1 MKYYL
6 KNKMS
11 YLKFKNNFASDGDD
25 DGTFW
30 PGVIEVPSET
40 EVHYEEESNNQ
51 FIKNNPRII
60 TGIILLLVLSLFLIS
75 KLSAFILLLLLS
87 LICSKEWFDIFEYD
101 IYIPYTLLIYSPIAP
116 LLILYFYDISKIHY
130 SYFIFPIGLII
141 YTGTFINYGIY
152 DKFGSVLIFHTW
164 FSLGVVSI
172 AYILIEFNILFTYF
186 AILSIAISDIAAYE
200 GGRRIGKKKLLE
212 SISPN
217 KTVEGLIFGLFF
229 GTIFMT
235 INISINLDTNL
246 LLTIFIS
253 LLFILFG
260 VVGDLFMSRIKRS
273 IGIKDSSDTL
283 PGHGGFL
290 DRVDSY
296 LLSFAFLMLVT
307 EFSLLYI

>member
-1 MKYYL
+1 MIFYL
-6 KNKMS
+6 KNKMNF
-11 YLKFKNNFASDGDD
+11 LKFNNKYFSNDD

-30 PGVIEVPSET
+30 PGVIETPSDA
-40 EVHYEEESNNQ
+40 EVHYEDENKNQ

-60 TGIILLLVLSLFLIS
+60 TGVILFIVLSLFFIS
-75 KLSAFILLLLLS
+75 KLSAFFLLLIVS
-87 LICSKEWFDIFEYD
+87 LICSKEWFDIFDYD
-101 IYIPYTLLIYSPIAP
+101 LYIPYTLLIYSPLAP

-130 SYFIFPIGLII
+130 SFFIFPIGIII

-172 AYILIEFNILFTYF
+172 AYILIEYKLLFTYL

-200 GGRRIGKKKLLE
+200 AGRRIGKRKLIE

-217 KTVEGLIFGLFF
+217 KTIEGLVFGLVF
-229 GTIFMT
+229 GTIFMS

-246 LLTIFIS
+246 FVTILIS
-253 LLFILFG
+253 FLFVLFG

-296 LLSFAFLMLVT
+296 LLSFVFLLLVT
-307 EFSLLYI
+307 EFSFLSI

>member
-1 MKYYL
+1 M
-6 KNKMS
+6 NF
-11 YLKFKNNFASDGDD
+11 LKFKKYFVSDE

-30 PGVIEVPSET
+30 PGVIEVPSEN
-40 EVHYEEESNNQ
+40 EVQYEEETKNQ

-60 TGIILLLVLSLFLIS
+60 TGLILLLVLSLFFIS
-75 KLSAFILLLLLS
+75 KLSAFILLLLVS
-87 LICSKEWFDIFEYD
+87 LICTKEWFDIFEYD
-101 IYIPYTLLIYSPIAP
+101 LYVPYTLLIYSPIAP
-116 LLILYFYDISKIHY
+116 LLILYIYDISKIHY

-172 AYILIEFNILFTYF
+172 AYILIEYNILFTYL

-200 GGRRIGKKKLLE
+200 AGRRIGKRKLIE

-217 KTVEGLIFGLFF
+217 KTVEGLIFGLVF
-229 GTIFMT
+229 GTIFMG
-235 INISINLDTNL
+235 INISINLDKNL
-246 LLTIFIS
+246 LVTILISFI
-253 LLFILFG
+253 FILFG
-260 VVGDLFMSRIKRS
+260 VIGDLFMSRIKRS
-273 IGIKDSSDTL
+273 IGIKDSSDSL

-296 LLSFAFLMLVT
+296 LLSFAFLLLVS
-307 EFSLLYI
+307 EFSFLSI

>member
-1 MKYYL
+1 MISYL
-6 KNKMS
+6 KNKMNF
-11 YLKFKNNFASDGDD
+11 LKYKNNFVSADD

-40 EVHYEEESNNQ
+40 EIHYEEETKNQ

-60 TGIILLLVLSLFLIS
+60 TGVILLLVLSIFFIN
-75 KLSAFILLLLLS
+75 KTSAFILLILLS
-87 LICSKEWFDIFEYD
+87 LVCSKEWYDIFEYE

-116 LLILYFYDISKIHY
+116 LLIMYFYDLSKIHY

-141 YTGTFINYGIY
+141 YTGTFISYGIY
-152 DKFGSVLIFHTW
+152 DKFGSVFIFHTW

-172 AYILIEFNILFTYF
+172 AYILIEYNILFTYL

-200 GGRRIGKKKLLE
+200 GGRRVGKRKLME
-212 SISPN
+212 TISPN
-217 KTVEGLIFGLFF
+217 KTIEGLFFGLFF
-229 GTIFMT
+229 GTIFMF

-246 LLTIFIS
+246 LVNILISIFFIS
-253 LLFILFG
+253 FG
-260 VVGDLFMSRIKRS
+260 VIGDLFMSRIKRS
-273 IGIKDSSDTL
+273 IGIKDSAETL

-296 LLSFAFLMLVT
+296 LLSFCFLLLVT
-307 EFSLLYI
+307 EFSFLIK

>member
-1 MKYYL
+1 MTFYL
-6 KNKMS
+6 KNKMNF
-11 YLKFKNNFASDGDD
+11 LKFKNYFVSDE

-30 PGVIEVPSET
+30 PGVIEVPSEA
-40 EVHYEEESNNQ
+40 EVQYEEAENNQ

-60 TGIILLLVLSLFLIS
+60 TGVILLLVLSLFFIS
-75 KLSAFILLLLLS
+75 KLSAFILLLLVS
-87 LICSKEWFDIFEYD
+87 LICTKEWFDIFEYD
-101 IYIPYTLLIYSPIAP
+101 LYIPYTLLIYSPIAP
-116 LLILYFYDISKIHY
+116 LLIIYFYDISKIHY

-172 AYILIEFNILFTYF
+172 AYILIEYNILFTYL

-200 GGRRIGKKKLLE
+200 AGRRIGKRKLIE

-217 KTVEGLIFGLFF
+217 KTVEGLIFGLVF
-229 GTIFMT
+229 GSIFMG
-235 INISINLDTNL
+235 INISINLDE
-246 LLTIFIS
+246 S
-253 LLFILFG
+253 LLVTILISFVFILFG
-260 VVGDLFMSRIKRS
+260 VIGDLFMSRIKRS
-273 IGIKDSSDTL
+273 IGIKDSSDSL

-296 LLSFAFLMLVT
+296 LLSFAFLLLVS
-307 EFSLLYI
+307 EFSFLSI

>member
-1 MKYYL
+1 M
-6 KNKMS
+6 NF
-11 YLKFKNNFASDGDD
+11 LKFKNYFVSDE

-30 PGVIEVPSET
+30 PGVIEIPSEN
-40 EVHYEEESNNQ
+40 EDQYEEETNNQ

-60 TGIILLLVLSLFLIS
+60 TGVILLLVLSLFFIS
-75 KLSAFILLLLLS
+75 KLTAFILLLLLS

-101 IYIPYTLLIYSPIAP
+101 LFIPYTLLIYSPIAP
-116 LLILYFYDISKIHY
+116 LLIIYFYDISKIHY

-152 DKFGSVLIFHTW
+152 EKYGSVLIFHTW

-172 AYILIEFNILFTYF
+172 AYILIEYNILFTYL

-200 GGRRIGKKKLLE
+200 AGRRIGKRKLIE

-217 KTVEGLIFGLFF
+217 KTVEGLLFGLVF
-229 GTIFMT
+229 GTLFMG
-235 INISINLDTNL
+235 INISMNLET
-246 LLTIFIS
+246 S
-253 LLFILFG
+253 LLVTIIISFLFVLFG
-260 VVGDLFMSRIKRS
+260 VLGDLFMSRIKRS

-296 LLSFAFLMLVT
+296 LLSFAFLLLVS
-307 EFSLLYI
+307 EFSFLSI

>member
-1 MKYYL
+1 M
-6 KNKMS
+6 N
-11 YLKFKNNFASDGDD
+11 YLKFKTAFVSDE

-40 EVHYEEESNNQ
+40 EVHYEEEAKNQ

-60 TGIILLLVLSLFLIS
+60 TGVILLLVLSLFFIS
-75 KLSAFILLLLLS
+75 KIGAFILLILLS

-116 LLILYFYDISKIHY
+116 LLILYFYDVSKIHY

-141 YTGTFINYGIY
+141 YTGTFVNYGIY
-152 DKFGSVLIFHTW
+152 DKFGTVFIFHTW

-172 AYILIEFNILFTYF
+172 GYILIEYNILFTYL

-200 GGRRIGKKKLLE
+200 AGRRIGKRKLIE

-217 KTVEGLIFGLFF
+217 KTVEGLISGLVFGS
-229 GTIFMT
+229 IFMS
-235 INISINLDTNL
+235 INISINLDASL
-246 LLTIFIS
+246 IVTILIS
-253 LLFILFG
+253 FLFILFG
-260 VVGDLFMSRIKRS
+260 VFGDLFMSRIKRS
-273 IGIKDSSDTL
+273 IGIKDSSDKL

-296 LLSFAFLMLVT
+296 LLSFAFLLLVT
-307 EFSLLYI
+307 EFSFLSI

>member
-1 MKYYL
+1 MTFYL
-6 KNKMS
+6 KNIMNF
-11 YLKFKNNFASDGDD
+11 LKFKKYFVSDE

-30 PGVIEVPSET
+30 PGVIEIPSEA
-40 EVHYEEESNNQ
+40 EVEYQEEANNQ
-51 FIKNNPRII
+51 FIKNNPRTI
-60 TGIILLLVLSLFLIS
+60 TGLILLLVLSLFFIS
-75 KLSAFILLLLLS
+75 KLSAFILLLLVS

-101 IYIPYTLLIYSPIAP
+101 LYIPYTLLIYSPIAP
-116 LLILYFYDISKIHY
+116 LLVIYFYDISKIHY
-130 SYFIFPIGLII
+130 SFFIFPIGLII

-172 AYILIEFNILFTYF
+172 AYILIEYNILFTYL

-200 GGRRIGKKKLLE
+200 AGRRIGKIKLIE

-217 KTVEGLIFGLFF
+217 KTVEGLIFGLVF
-229 GTIFMT
+229 GTLFMS
-235 INISINLDTNL
+235 INISINLET
-246 LLTIFIS
+246 S
-253 LLFILFG
+253 LLVTIIISFLFVLFG
-260 VVGDLFMSRIKRS
+260 VLGDLFMSRIKRS

-296 LLSFAFLMLVT
+296 LLSFAFLLLVS
-307 EFSLLYI
+307 ELSFLSI

>member
-1 MKYYL
+1 MTFYL
-6 KNKMS
+6 KNKMNF
-11 YLKFKNNFASDGDD
+11 LKFKKYFVSDE

-30 PGVIEVPSET
+30 PGVIEVPSEN
-40 EVHYEEESNNQ
+40 EVQYEEETKNQ

-60 TGIILLLVLSLFLIS
+60 TGIILLLVLSLFFIS
-75 KLSAFILLLLLS
+75 KLSAFILLLLVS

-101 IYIPYTLLIYSPIAP
+101 LYIPYTLLIYSPIAP
-116 LLILYFYDISKIHY
+116 LLIIYFYDISKIHY

-141 YTGTFINYGIY
+141 YTSTFINYGIY

-172 AYILIEFNILFTYF
+172 AYILIEYNILFTYL

-200 GGRRIGKKKLLE
+200 AGRRIGKRKLIE

-217 KTVEGLIFGLFF
+217 KTVEGLIFGLVF
-229 GTIFMT
+229 GTIFMG
-235 INISINLDTNL
+235 INISINLDSSIFV
-246 LLTIFIS
+246 TILIS
-253 LLFILFG
+253 FLFILFG

-296 LLSFAFLMLVT
+296 LLSFGFLLLVS
-307 EFSLLYI
+307 EFSFLNI

>member
-1 MKYYL
+1 M
-6 KNKMS
+6 NF
-11 YLKFKNNFASDGDD
+11 LKFKKYFVSDE

-30 PGVIEVPSET
+30 PGVIEVPSEI
-40 EVHYEEESNNQ
+40 EVEYEEAENNQ

-60 TGIILLLVLSLFLIS
+60 TGVILLLVLSLFFIS
-75 KLSAFILLLLLS
+75 KLSAFILLLLVS

-101 IYIPYTLLIYSPIAP
+101 LYIPYTILIYSPIAP
-116 LLILYFYDISKIHY
+116 LLIIYFYDISKIHY

-172 AYILIEFNILFTYF
+172 AYILIEYNILFTYL

-200 GGRRIGKKKLLE
+200 AGRRIGKRKLIE

-217 KTVEGLIFGLFF
+217 KTVEGLIFGLVF
-229 GTIFMT
+229 GSIFMG
-235 INISINLDTNL
+235 INISINLDE
-246 LLTIFIS
+246 S
-253 LLFILFG
+253 LLVTILISFIFILFG
-260 VVGDLFMSRIKRS
+260 VIGDLFMSRIKRS
-273 IGIKDSSDTL
+273 IGIKDSSDSL

-290 DRVDSY
+290 DRIDSY
-296 LLSFAFLMLVT
+296 LLSFAFLLLVS
-307 EFSLLYI
+307 EFSFLSI